1 MFTTVLRA
9 VLTIL
14 CLEVLLLVA
23 TLHFSNVTGQL
34 NQNAAD
40 ILQKQ
45 TGNRQGYL
53 QSTLLAAQDLDVLE
67 DRVNTAAA
75 DLLSAGAIRLDTLDR
90 SSADALPL
98 LEAVSGSLISTLRQR
113 SVTGVF
119 IVLNTHDLDSL
130 AALTNLPC
138 VYLRDLD
145 PTTTPSARNSDISME
160 ISPAELV
167 QSLHISTDTCWT
179 PALTYDPAEPAD
191 FLYAPFQAAFTGSEQ
206 ADAADYGRWTTA
218 PYALAGDEAHPAVAY
233 SMPLVLPDGTVYG
246 VVGIEMLESHLRS
259 ILPFGEL
266 LSDGSGAYILAVADA
281 PEENGVL
288 TAKEV
293 FCTSGDASGCPP
305 GSELTLSAS
314 ENGGYRMEV
323 EGSWYHAAVIPLN
336 LYSRNAPFSGDQ
348 FLLIGAAPEA
358 HLFAFSNSVLTML
371 GLAVVLMF
379 LVGAAASLLV
389 AYRLAR
395 PITRLSDQVAAA
407 RKNPD
412 AIPTLSPTGVREL
425 DRFSSAFTQLS
436 REVLDTSTKFLRIMD
451 MASVELGGYEVRTD
465 PPSVYVTDNFFA
477 LLDMPK
483 VPAGELT
490 VPRLLDILVRL
501 DRDFAHSAA
510 PDGAVLYEIP
520 LSDGDT
526 RYLRVETTYEGP
538 AQVGLV
544 EDVTASTL
552 EKMRIE
558 HERDHDPLT
567 GLLSRQAFQR
577 ECEALFLH
585 PRRLGCAA
593 LVMLDLDNLKH
604 TNDAFG
610 HDWGDAYIR
619 QVGQCFARCAPP
631 RSLCAR
637 ISGDEFNLLLYGYSS
652 KEEVRRVLHEL
663 HEAMGKTSLYLP
675 TGRELRVSISG
686 GVAWYP
692 ADSTQLSGLRKYA
705 DFAMYQV
712 KKTRKGDLA
721 EFDPV
726 LYQQSIQTRQM
737 RRDFQRLIREE
748 LVTYHFQPIVSAVTG
763 RVEAYEALMR
773 AKLSTLANPAE
784 VLRLAREEDCLHEIE
799 RITLFR
805 SAADFTARIESGDI
819 PPGRKVFINSIASQC
834 LTQEETAEFTR
845 RFSAL
850 LPQMVIEITE
860 EEDLDPAALAYK
872 RAAFGHPASFALD
885 DYGSGYSNDLGLLSI
900 APDYIKVD
908 LSIIRDIDTDTDK
921 QQIVSNIVSYAH
933 QRSMKIVAE
942 GLETPAEVRKV
953 LELGVDLL
961 QGYFLAKPGEIP
973 PAVSPAA
980 LELIAAFP
988 RPD

>member
-1 MFTTVLRA
+1 
-9 VLTIL
+9 
-14 CLEVLLLVA
+14 
-23 TLHFSNVTGQL
+23 
-34 NQNAAD
+34 
-40 ILQKQ
+40 
-45 TGNRQGYL
+45 
-53 QSTLLAAQDLDVLE
+53 
-67 DRVNTAAA
+67 
-75 DLLSAGAIRLDTLDR
+75 
-90 SSADALPL
+90 
-98 LEAVSGSLISTLRQR
+98 
-113 SVTGVF
+113 
-119 IVLNTHDLDSL
+119 
-130 AALTNLPC
+130 
-138 VYLRDLD
+138 
-145 PTTTPSARNSDISME
+145 
-160 ISPAELV
+160 
-167 QSLHISTDTCWT
+167 
-179 PALTYDPAEPAD
+179 
-191 FLYAPFQAAFTGSEQ
+191 
-206 ADAADYGRWTTA
+206 
-218 PYALAGDEAHPAVAY
+218 
-233 SMPLVLPDGTVYG
+233 
-246 VVGIEMLESHLRS
+246 
-259 ILPFGEL
+259 
-266 LSDGSGAYILAVADA
+266 
-281 PEENGVL
+281 
-288 TAKEV
+288 
-293 FCTSGDASGCPP
+293 
-305 GSELTLSAS
+305 
-314 ENGGYRMEV
+314 MEV

-577 ECEALFLH
+577 KCEALFLH

-619 QVGQCFARCAPP
+619 QAGQCFARCAPP